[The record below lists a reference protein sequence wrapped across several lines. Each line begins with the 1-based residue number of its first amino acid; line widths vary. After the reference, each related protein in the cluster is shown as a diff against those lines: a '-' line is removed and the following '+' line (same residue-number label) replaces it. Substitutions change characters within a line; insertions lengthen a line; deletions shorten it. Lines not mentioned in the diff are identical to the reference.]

1 MKRFLILLSLLFLF
15 GSLSFAGVWS
25 SLSSSGID
33 SAYSSLNSF
42 VTSKNNEIKQF
53 WETNIQTLL
62 EEINKESQEKEKS
75 LKELRALQKELLLN
89 KKEINFLLKQ
99 HNELLSTKANVNAL

>member
-1 MKRFLILLSLLFLF
+1 MLFLF
-15 GSLSFAGVWS
+15 GSLGFAGVWS
-25 SLSSSGID
+25 SLSRSGID

-89 KKEINFLLKQ
+89 KKESNFLLKQ

>member
-99 HNELLSTKANVNAL
+99 HNELLSAKANVNAL

>member
-15 GSLSFAGVWS
+15 GSWSFAGVWS

-99 HNELLSTKANVNAL
+99 HNELLSAKANVNAL

>member
-15 GSLSFAGVWS
+15 GSLGFAGVWS

>member
-15 GSLSFAGVWS
+15 GSLGFAGVWS
-25 SLSSSGID
+25 SLCRSGID

>member
-1 MKRFLILLSLLFLF
+1 MKRFLILLSFFLF
-15 GSLSFAGVWS
+15 SSLSFAGVWS